1 MLFTCLNHSV
11 PINVSKDSGFLV
23 WQRTDLWVPV
33 KISEPW
39 SDSMLLFFVLRESLK
54 RSKCF
59 IGWIIGAITGI
70 ISVVTVGTV
79 SGMALYN
86 SIQNHDFITAWKDS
100 HDLWAWQ
107 AQIDQQIQTC
117 LDELQA
123 ALMYVGDNLHA
134 LQIQLKLRCHW
145 NFTTFCLTDMP
156 YNATEYPWEQIKLH
170 LLGSKSNTSLD
181 IQKLK
186 QQITSTTFSSIPP
199 VI

>member
-59 IGWIIGAITGI
+59 IGWIVAAIVGI

-86 SIQNHDFITAWKDS
+86 SIQNHDFITAWKKDS
-100 HDLWAWQ
+100 HDLWAQQ
-107 AQIDQQIQTC
+107 AQIDQQMQIH
-117 LDELQA
+117 LDDLQA
-123 ALMYVGDNLHA
+123 ALMCVG
-134 LQIQLKLRCHW
+134 
-145 NFTTFCLTDMP
+145 
-156 YNATEYPWEQIKLH
+156 
-170 LLGSKSNTSLD
+170 G
-181 IQKLK
+181 
-186 QQITSTTFSSIPP
+186 
-199 VI
+199 